1 MEGYKVTIIN
11 SSKDLTVREKIKYR
25 DVSAHIK
32 LDEATA
38 ENPLVISYD
47 FDIELQVHNEF
58 SKDDKDYTKF
68 VIVDTAGTA
77 YQTGSRSF
85 ITALRD
91 ILDLLKESGEDT
103 HGVDIEVYQ
112 MPSKNRQGKNFIT
125 CTLA

>member
-77 YQTGSRSF
+77 YQTGSQSF

-91 ILDLLKESGEDT
+91 ILSLLKESGEDT